1 MKFIH
6 IADVHLGATPDSNMP
21 WGPEREKEI
30 WNSFGHIITVCNE
43 KKVDLLLIAGDLF
56 HRQPLMRELKEVNY
70 LFQKLETARVV
81 IMAGNHDY
89 IGARSYYQGFEWDER
104 VHMFT
109 RETIETVEFIDLNTE
124 VYGFS
129 YHTRDITEPI
139 YDSVKPKQNDRIQ
152 ILLAHGGD
160 ERDIPMNRR
169 KLQEAGFDYIALGH
183 IHKPDL
189 ISDKMAYSGSIEPLD
204 KNEIGDRGYIF
215 GEIANEGRDRTKIT
229 FIPSSA
235 RQYKREKLLVDQN
248 TTNGSLLD
256 QAKERLLRNGSQ
268 HIYQFNIQG
277 IRDDAIRFDRGAV
290 KALGNILEVIDESV
304 PDYDFD
310 ELCREN
316 ADNLIGLFIQKIRES
331 TEQDEVAKKALYYGM
346 EALLGARDE
355 KR

>member
-1 MKFIH
+1 
-6 IADVHLGATPDSNMP
+6 
-21 WGPEREKEI
+21 
-30 WNSFGHIITVCNE
+30 
-43 KKVDLLLIAGDLF
+43 
-56 HRQPLMRELKEVNY
+56 
-70 LFQKLETARVV
+70 
-81 IMAGNHDY
+81 MAGNHDY

-109 RETIETVEFIDLNTE
+109 KDTLETVEFVDLNTE

-139 YDSVKPKQNDRIQ
+139 YDSVKRKQNDRIQ

-189 ISDKMAYSGSIEPLD
+189 ISDKMAYSGSLEPLD
-204 KNEIGDRGYIF
+204 KNETGDRGYIL
-215 GEIANEGRDRTKIT
+215 GEIANEGKDRTKIT
-229 FIPSSA
+229 FVPSSV
-235 RQYKREKLLVDQN
+235 RQYKREKLLIDQN

-256 QAKERLLRNGSQ
+256 QAKELLIHNGSQ
-268 HIYQFNIQG
+268 HIYQFYIQG
-277 IRDDAIRFDRGAV
+277 IRDEAIHFNREAV

-310 ELCREN
+310 VLCREN
-316 ADNLIGLFIQKIRES
+316 ADNLIGLFIKKIRES